1 MRQNFRWQE
10 RHNTE
15 HMMGYAEKNKNFL
28 TIIEKCNELI
38 FFTKKN
44 GDFIHVTTAAE
55 QLFGFSNQEY
65 AGFNLT
71 GTVHPEELNHTR
83 ERLQLVLSSPGAN
96 VNLKFRSRTKQN
108 EYRWI
113 EGVATNLLEESMQ
126 ALMFRFNDIT
136 DRVNDE
142 NEQALLLQDFTKRN
156 QDLNQFVYI
165 ISHNLRTPL
174 ANLIGLINILETDLL
189 DDYNK
194 GIVDLFKCSTDRLSE
209 TVFDLT
215 HILTLKDNQGVKI
228 TKVNVQKTF
237 EKVCHSFNEQIKQLG
252 VILTSNFD
260 CTHIHFNKSY
270 LESILMNLL
279 SNAIKYRLQNRQL
292 EINLN
297 LTMDEHNNCTL
308 RFSDNGM
315 GIDMNVNKDK
325 LFGLHQRFHN
335 HITGNGV
342 GLFITKSQIT
352 SMGGNIEV
360 QSAVNEGTT
369 FTITFKGEPV
379 NLLNQNH
386 QPVLQ

>member
-1 MRQNFRWQE
+1 MRQNFRYD
-10 RHNTE
+10 TGYKTK
-15 HMMGYAEKNKNFL
+15 HMIAYAEMNENFL
-28 TIIEKCNELI
+28 SIIEKCNDLI

-55 QLFGFSNQEY
+55 QLFGFSNDEFLQT
-65 AGFNLT
+65 NIT
-71 GTVHPEELNHTR
+71 DHIHPEDLSNVR
-83 ERLQLVLSSPGAN
+83 ERFHLLLSSPGST
-96 VNLKFRSRTKQN
+96 VNLKLRNRTSHG
-108 EYRWI
+108 EYLWI
-113 EGVATNLLEESMQ
+113 EGTATNMLDDSMQ
-126 ALMFRFNDIT
+126 ALMIRFNDIT
-136 DRVNDE
+136 ERINSE
-142 NEQALLLQDFTKRN
+142 NEQTLLIQEFTKRN

-174 ANLIGLINILETDLL
+174 ANLIGLINILEIDLL

-215 HILTLKDNQGVKI
+215 HILTLKDNQGVKV
-228 TKVNVQKTF
+228 TKVNVQKIF

-260 CTHIHFNKSY
+260 CNHILFNKSY

-279 SNAIKYRLQNRQL
+279 SNAIKYRLHSRQL
-292 EINLN
+292 EIKVS
-297 LTMDEHNNCTL
+297 LTRDEQNTCTL
-308 RFSDNGM
+308 TFSDNGM
-315 GIDMNVNKDK
+315 GIDMKSNKDK

-352 SMGGNIEV
+352 SLGGSIDV
-360 QSAVNEGTT
+360 TSKVNHGTT
-369 FTITFKGEPV
+369 FIITFRGEAL
-379 NLLNQNH
+379 NLLNQIR
-386 QPVLQ
+386 QPAQQ

>member
-10 RHNTE
+10 RHNAE

-44 GDFIHVTTAAE
+44 GDFIHVTTSAE
-55 QLFGFSNQEY
+55 QLFGFSNKEY
-65 AGFNLT
+65 HGFNMT
-71 GTVHPEELNHTR
+71 DTVHPDELNHTR
-83 ERLQLVLSSPGAN
+83 EGLQLVLSSPGTN

-113 EGVATNLLEESMQ
+113 EGVITNLLDDNMQ

-136 DRVNDE
+136 DRINSE
-142 NEQALLLQDFTKRN
+142 NEQALLIQDFTKRN

-174 ANLIGLINILETDLL
+174 ANLIGLINILETNLL

-228 TKVNVQKTF
+228 TKVNVQKAF
-237 EKVCHSFNEQIKQLG
+237 EKVCHSFNEQIKQIDM
-252 VILTSNFD
+252 ILTTNFD
-260 CTHIHFNKSY
+260 CIHIHFNKSY

-279 SNAIKYRLQNRQL
+279 SNAIKYRLHSRQL
-292 EINLN
+292 AINVS
-297 LTMDEHNNCTL
+297 LTRDEHNNCVL

-315 GIDMNVNKDK
+315 GIDMDVNKEK

-352 SMGGNIEV
+352 AMGGNIEV

-379 NLLNQNH
+379 NSSNQNH
-386 QPVLQ
+386 QPALQ

>member
-10 RHNTE
+10 GHNAE

-28 TIIEKCNELI
+28 TIIEKCNELL
-38 FFTKKN
+38 FFTNKN
-44 GDFIHVTTAAE
+44 GDFIHVTTSAE
-55 QLFGFSNQEY
+55 QLFGFSNKEY
-65 AGFNLT
+65 HGFNIT
-71 GTVHPEELNHTR
+71 DTIHPDELNHTR
-83 ERLQLVLSSPGAN
+83 ERLQLVLSSPGNN

-113 EGVATNLLEESMQ
+113 EGVITNLLDDNMQ

-136 DRVNDE
+136 DRINSE
-142 NEQALLLQDFTKRN
+142 NEQALLIQDFTKRN

-194 GIVDLFKCSTDRLSE
+194 GIVDLFKCSTERLSE

-228 TKVNVQKTF
+228 TKVNVQKAF
-237 EKVCHSFNEQIKQLG
+237 EKVCHSFNEQIKQID
-252 VILTSNFD
+252 VILTTNFD

-279 SNAIKYRLQNRQL
+279 SNAIKYRLHSRQL
-292 EINLN
+292 EINVN
-297 LTMDEHNNCTL
+297 LTRDEHNNCVL

-315 GIDMNVNKDK
+315 GIDMNVNKEK

-352 SMGGNIEV
+352 AMGGNIEV

-369 FTITFKGEPV
+369 FIITFKGEPV
-379 NLLNQNH
+379 NSSNQNH
-386 QPVLQ
+386 QPALQ

>member
-1 MRQNFRWQE
+1 MRQNFRWQG

-15 HMMGYAEKNKNFL
+15 HMMGYAEKNKDFL

-38 FFTKKN
+38 FFIKKN

-71 GTVHPEELNHTR
+71 DTVHPEELNHTR

-96 VNLKFRSRTKQN
+96 VNLKFRGRTKQN

-113 EGVATNLLEESMQ
+113 EGVVTNLLEESMQ
-126 ALMFRFNDIT
+126 ALMLRFNDIT
-136 DRVNDE
+136 DRINDE

-174 ANLIGLINILETDLL
+174 ANLIGLINIVETDLL

-194 GIVDLFKCSTDRLSE
+194 GIVELFKCSTDRLSE

-279 SNAIKYRLQNRQL
+279 SNAIKYRLQSRQL
-292 EINLN
+292 EISLS
-297 LTMDEHNNCTL
+297 LTRDEHNNCIL
-308 RFSDNGM
+308 SFSDNGM
-315 GIDMNVNKDK
+315 GIDMNTNKDK

-335 HITGNGV
+335 HIAGNGV

-352 SMGGNIEV
+352 SMGGGIEV
-360 QSAVNEGTT
+360 QSTVNEGTT

-379 NLLNQNH
+379 NLSNQNH
-386 QPVLQ
+386 QPALQ

>member
-28 TIIEKCNELI
+28 TIIEKCSELI
-38 FFTKKN
+38 FFIKKN
-44 GDFIHVTTAAE
+44 GDFIHVTTSAE
-55 QLFGFSNQEY
+55 QLFGFSNEEY
-65 AGFNLT
+65 LGFNLLD
-71 GTVHPEELNHTR
+71 TVHPEDLNHTK
-83 ERLQLVLSSPGAN
+83 ERLQLVVSSPGAN
-96 VNLKFRSRTKQN
+96 VNLKFRSRTKQG
-108 EYRWI
+108 EYRWV
-113 EGVATNLLEESMQ
+113 EGVMTNLLDDSMQ
-126 ALMFRFNDIT
+126 SLMLRFNDIT
-136 DRVNDE
+136 DRINSE
-142 NEQALLLQDFTKRN
+142 NEQALLIQEFTKRN

-194 GIVDLFKCSTDRLSE
+194 GIVELFKCSTDRLSE

-228 TKVNVQKTF
+228 TKVNVQRAF
-237 EKVCHSFNEQIKQLG
+237 EKVCDSFNEQIKQLG
-252 VILTSNFD
+252 VLLTSNFD
-260 CTHIHFNKSY
+260 CTHVHFNKSY

-279 SNAIKYRLQNRQL
+279 SNAIKYRLHSRQL
-292 EINLN
+292 EIKVK
-297 LTMDEHNNCTL
+297 LTRDNQNNCTL
-308 RFSDNGM
+308 SFSDNGM
-315 GIDMNVNKDK
+315 GIDMKANKDK

-352 SMGGNIEV
+352 SLGGHIEV
-360 QSAVNEGTT
+360 KSAVNEGTT
-369 FTITFKGEPV
+369 FTITFKGETV
-379 NLLNQNH
+379 NLSNQNH